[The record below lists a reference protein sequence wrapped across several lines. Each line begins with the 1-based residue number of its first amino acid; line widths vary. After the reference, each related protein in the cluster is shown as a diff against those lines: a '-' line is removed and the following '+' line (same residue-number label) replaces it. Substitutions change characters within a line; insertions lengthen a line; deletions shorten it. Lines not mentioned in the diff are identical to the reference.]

1 MQLSITVE
9 GLFGL
14 NWDRWKQ
21 LSTIIEQAGFHGQY
35 CSDHFLYSNPPDVDS
50 LEVFTALT
58 YLADHSQHVQIGTMV
73 SPLSFRDP
81 LMLARQA
88 MAINDLCAGRMI
100 LGIGTGWME
109 REHTIYGYQLGTIKE
124 RMDRLEEGVQ
134 IIHQLTRQT
143 DPLTFTGQYYQLQ
156 SARLLPQSQ
165 YPLRI
170 LIGGNGKKRTLP
182 LVAKYADV
190 WNAQWLSLDDLRE
203 RNDYLNDLLEKE
215 GRRPQDVKRTCIRV
229 LWCWR
234 DDAER
239 EHTAEAYRRVSN
251 VVPTLPT
258 DELVQLFR
266 ENLNAICGTPDEVIE
281 QLKSFEEAGI
291 EEVIWQYITLDT
303 PELLEIVA
311 DSLLPHLH

>member
-21 LSTIIEQAGFHGQY
+21 LSTVIEQAGFYGQY

-58 YLADHSQHVQIGTMV
+58 YLADHSQNVQIGTMV
-73 SPLSFRDP
+73 APLSFRDP

-88 MAINDLCAGRMI
+88 MAINDLCGGRMI

-109 REHTIYGYQLGTIKE
+109 REHSIYGYQLGTIKE
-124 RMDRLEEGVQ
+124 RMDRLEEGAQ
-134 IIHQLTRQT
+134 IIHHLTRQT
-143 DPLTFTGQYYQLQ
+143 EPLTVTGQYYQLQ
-156 SARLLPQSQ
+156 SARLLPQSK

-190 WNAQWLSLDDLRE
+190 WNAQWMSLDDLRE
-203 RNDYLNDLLEKE
+203 RNDYLNDLLERE
-215 GRRPQDVKRTCIRV
+215 GRRPQDVKRTCIRA

-239 EHTAEAYRRVSN
+239 ERTADAFRRVKSIT
-251 VVPTLPT
+251 PDMPT
-258 DELVQLFR
+258 DELVTFFR
-266 ENLNAICGTPDEVIE
+266 ERLSAICGTPDEVID
-281 QLKSFEEAGI
+281 QLKLFEQAGI

-303 PELLEIVA
+303 PELLEIVGE
-311 DSLLPHLH
+311 SVLPLLH